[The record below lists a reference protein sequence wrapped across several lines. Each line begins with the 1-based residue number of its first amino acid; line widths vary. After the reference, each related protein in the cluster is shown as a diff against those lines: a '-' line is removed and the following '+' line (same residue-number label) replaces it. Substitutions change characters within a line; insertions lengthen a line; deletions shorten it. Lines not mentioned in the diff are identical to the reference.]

1 MKKIVSVLSVAALTL
16 SAVFAADVS
25 LKFNMKGTLYEET
38 NTKSVEPGKEDDIK
52 QTRSILNQSGYAD
65 AESDLVITAKNDF
78 AGFVLDVQPNAT
90 TKAAFSASNLKEYYA
105 WMNFGNLQLTT
116 GKWKSR
122 YTQLLDTYQG
132 EWEDDDFMR
141 YPLGVVGGKIAYD
154 VDNLTGEVTADG
166 TKKAGN
172 SQIVVKYKTEQ
183 RVSTALAY
191 TIRPNDDTYFMLK
204 GVAVDHTK
212 AKNGTKYWGG
222 TGKWDSD
229 KKYADGEYDIT
240 FFSGF
245 AAEAA
250 LHTAA
255 FDFNVAAKSF
265 NRNELALGAF
275 LAPKMGASTLLF
287 GFTAGLNLEDNG
299 DTVDHNYREFGIDFR
314 GIFKL
319 SDALSITTMNNL
331 SVIDNQKA
339 KNVDYND
346 NIFHL
351 WDMVSFGYK
360 ANDKVLAQLTVEGE
374 CDLLRNYQD
383 PADAK
388 KEKTDNVRDLGGFT
402 LSVIPGIVYSFN
414 ENASLTAGFKL
425 EFAEIGASAD
435 FKSSKHTTTTK
446 ISIPVVFAVAL

>member
-38 NTKSVEPGKEDDIK
+38 NTKEVKADGSETLS
-52 QTRSILNQSGYAD
+52 QARSILNQSGYAD

-90 TKAAFSASNLKEYYA
+90 SKSAFSSSNLKEYYG

-122 YTQLLDTYQG
+122 YTNLLDAYQG
-132 EWEDDDFMR
+132 EWEDEDFMR
-141 YPLGVVGGKIAYD
+141 YPLGVVGGKFGYD
-154 VDNLTGEVTADG
+154 VDNLTGVVTADG
-166 TKKAGN
+166 TKKLPN
-172 SQIVVKYKTEQ
+172 SQLTKYKMTQ

-191 TIRPNDDTYFMLK
+191 TIRPNDDTYFMVK

-212 AKNGTKYWGG
+212 ETTKYWGG
-222 TGKWDSD
+222 TGRWDSD
-229 KKYADGEYDIT
+229 KTYGDGDYDIM

-245 AAEAA
+245 AAEVA

-255 FDFNVAAKSF
+255 FDFNFAAKSF

-287 GFTAGLNLEDNG
+287 GFTAGLDLTDNG
-299 DTVDHNYREFGIDFR
+299 DAVDHNYREFGIDFR

-331 SVIDNQKA
+331 SVIDQQKA
-339 KNVDYND
+339 KNGND
-346 NIFHL
+346 DTLFHL
-351 WDMVSFGYK
+351 WDMVSLGYK
-360 ANDKVLAQLTVEGE
+360 ANDKILAQLTVEGE
-374 CDLLRNYQD
+374 SDFLQ
-383 PADAK
+383 K
-388 KEKTDNVRDLGGFT
+388 KNDETKNVRDLGGFT
-402 LSVIPGIVYSFN
+402 LSVIPGLVYSFN
-414 ENASLTAGFKL
+414 ENASLTAGLKL
-425 EFAEIGASAD
+425 EFAEIGASSD
-435 FKSSKHTTTTK
+435 FKSSAHTTTTK